1 MTELLYLQDS
11 YQKAFDADVV
21 ATEENAVALNRTAF
35 YPGGGGQPAD
45 AGLLRWAAGETR
57 VAEVRRDG
65 ESVWHVLEGPV
76 PAAGTPVRGMLDW
89 DRRYGI
95 MRYHSA
101 LHILV
106 AAVYRLFGA
115 RVTGGAIYPDRAR
128 MDFTLEDLSKDRV
141 ASIEDET
148 NRVIA
153 EGRRILVRFVARD
166 EFERSDLVRLAR
178 DLVPRD
184 LAQVRVIEI
193 EGYDAQ
199 ADGGTHVA
207 HTGEIGALTIVR
219 TENKGKANRRLE
231 VRLAAPRTAH
241 DG

>member
-11 YQKAFDADVV
+11 YLRAFDAAVV
-21 ATEENAVALNRTAF
+21 AEEGGAVALNRTAF

-45 AGLLRWAAGETR
+45 AGLLRWPAGEAR
-57 VAEVRRDG
+57 VTEMRRDA
-65 ESVWHVLEGPV
+65 ETVWHVLDGPA
-76 PAAGTPVRGMLDW
+76 PAAGTAVSGMLDW
-89 DRRYGI
+89 ERRYAI
-95 MRYHSA
+95 MRHHSA

-141 ASIEDET
+141 ASIEAET

-153 EGRRILVRFVARD
+153 EERRILVRFVARD

-184 LAQVRVIEI
+184 LAQVRVVEI

-207 HTGEIGALTIVR
+207 QTSEIGALSIVK

-231 VRLAAPRTAH
+231 VRLATPRA
-241 DG
+241 GR